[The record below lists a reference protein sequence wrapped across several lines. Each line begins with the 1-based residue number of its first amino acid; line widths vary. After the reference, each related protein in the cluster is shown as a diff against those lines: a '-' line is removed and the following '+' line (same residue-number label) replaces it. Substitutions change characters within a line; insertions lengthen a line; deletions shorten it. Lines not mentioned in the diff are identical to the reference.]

1 MNRNF
6 TLFVLMALWGLA
18 SLVGCGQDQTPANPK
33 KEEAKPRTV
42 KVEILKPQSISR
54 ILETTGE
61 VVATNMV
68 TLSAMVEGP
77 IVFCPWREGDR
88 VNAAGQKLIEIDR
101 ALFREE
107 VNAAAA
113 ALAVAQARLV
123 DLKAG
128 TRPEEI
134 AQAEENVKKLQEA
147 LAFSKTDLERI
158 ARLVE
163 RGGLPGEAVEK
174 ARVNFV
180 DLQSQLA
187 SAQQRL
193 DMLKTGPTKTAIAVQ
208 EAVVKEAETRLE
220 LAKKKVAEG
229 MIAAP
234 FAGVVTKVYVRPG
247 DLATLKTPLLEISDP
262 SSLVIRFT
270 VPEAE
275 SGMRLASLPVQVA
288 LDAYPDQRFQGKI
301 IRVYPEIDRK
311 IRTQIL
317 EAKLTQPANLLAG
330 MFARVRVI
338 LESVPNALVVPTDSI
353 LTSPKGDSVVMVA
366 QEGKAVRSKVKLGI
380 VQGDRAQI
388 VEGLQAGQQVI
399 WAGHEGL
406 KDGAPIQIAGE
417 EKRGTSGGK
426 KGEGKS

>member
-6 TLFVLMALWGLA
+6 TPFVLMAIWGLA
-18 SLVGCGQDQTPANPK
+18 FSVGCGQDQTAATPK
-33 KEEAKPRTV
+33 KEEAKARTV
-42 KVEILKPQSISR
+42 KVEVLKPQSISR
-54 ILETTGE
+54 TLETTGE
-61 VVATNMV
+61 VVATNTV
-68 TLSAMVEGP
+68 SLSATVEGP
-77 IVFCPWREGDR
+77 IVFCPWREGDP

-113 ALAVAQARLV
+113 SLAVAQARLE

-134 AQAEENVKKLQEA
+134 AQAEENTKKLQEA

-174 ARVNFV
+174 ARVTFV

-193 DMLKTGPTKTAIAVQ
+193 DMLRTGPTKTAIAVQ
-208 EAVVKEAETRLE
+208 EALVKEAETKLE

-262 SSLVIRFT
+262 SSLVIRFA

-275 SGMRLASLPVQVA
+275 SGMRLASLPVQVS

-338 LESVPNALVVPTDSI
+338 LESAPDALVVPTDSV
-353 LTSPKGDSVVMVA
+353 LTAPKGDSVVMVA
-366 QEGKAVRSKVKLGI
+366 QEGKAVRTKVKLGI

-399 WAGHEGL
+399 WAGQEGL

-417 EKRGTSGGK
+417 EKRGPGGKK

>member
-1 MNRNF
+1 MNRNL
-6 TLFVLMALWGLA
+6 TLFPLMVLWGLA
-18 SLVGCGQDQTPANPK
+18 FSVGCSRDQTPANPK

-42 KVEILKPQSISR
+42 KVALLKPQSISR

-61 VVATNMV
+61 VVATNTV
-68 TLSAMVEGP
+68 TLSATVEGP

-88 VNAAGQKLIEIDR
+88 VNAAGQKLVEIDR

-113 ALAVAQARLV
+113 ALAVAQARLA

-158 ARLVE
+158 SRLVE
-163 RGGLPGEAVEK
+163 RGGLPGEAIEK
-174 ARVNFV
+174 ARVTFV

-193 DMLKTGPTKTAIAVQ
+193 DMLKAGPTRTAIAVQ
-208 EAVVKEAETRLE
+208 EALVKETRLE

-229 MIAAP
+229 IIVAP
-234 FAGVVTKVYVRPG
+234 FAGVLTKVYVRPG
-247 DLATLKTPLLEISDP
+247 DLATLKAPLLEIMEP
-262 SSLVIRFT
+262 SSLVIRCA
-270 VPEAE
+270 VPENE
-275 SGMRLASLPVQVA
+275 SGMRLTSVPVEVV
-288 LDAYPDQRFQGKI
+288 LDAYPGRHFQGKI
-301 IRVYPEIDRK
+301 IRVFPEIDRK
-311 IRTQIL
+311 IRTQIV
-317 EAKLTQPANLLAG
+317 EAKLTQAANLLPG

-353 LTSPKGDSVVMVA
+353 LTSPKGESMVMVA
-366 QEGKAVRSKVKLGI
+366 QDGKAVRVKVKLGI
-380 VQGDRAQI
+380 AQGDRVQI

-417 EKRGTSGGK
+417 KKGETPKGE

>member
-1 MNRNF
+1 MNRNL
-6 TLFVLMALWGLA
+6 TLFLFMVLLGLA
-18 SLVGCGQDQTPANPK
+18 FSAGCSRDQTPSNTK

-42 KVEILKPQSISR
+42 KVAVLKPQSISR

-61 VVATNMV
+61 VVATNIV
-68 TLSAMVEGP
+68 TLSATVEGP

-88 VNAAGQKLIEIDR
+88 VNAGQKLIEIDR

-113 ALAVAQARLV
+113 ALAVAQARLA

-158 ARLVE
+158 SRLVE
-163 RGGLPGEAVEK
+163 RGGLPGEAAEK
-174 ARVNFV
+174 ARVTFV

-193 DMLKTGPTKTAIAVQ
+193 DMLKAGPTRTAIAVQ
-208 EAVVKEAETRLE
+208 EALVKEAETRLE

-229 MIAAP
+229 IIVAP
-234 FAGVVTKVYVRPG
+234 FAGVLTKVYVRPG
-247 DLATLKTPLLEISDP
+247 DLATLKAPLLEIMDP
-262 SSLVIRFT
+262 SSLVIRFA

-275 SGMRLASLPVQVA
+275 SGMRLTSVPVEVV
-288 LDAYPDQRFQGKI
+288 LDAYPGQHFQGRI
-301 IRVYPEIDRK
+301 IRVFPEIDRK
-311 IRTQIL
+311 IRTQIV
-317 EAKLTQPANLLAG
+317 EAKLIRAGNLRPG

-338 LESVPNALVVPTDSI
+338 LESAQGALVVPTDSI
-353 LTSPKGDSVVMVA
+353 LTSPKGEAMVMVA
-366 QEGKAVRSKVKLGI
+366 QDGKAVRAKVKLGI
-380 VQGDRAQI
+380 VQGDRVQI

-406 KDGAPIQIAGE
+406 KDGAPIQIVGE
-417 EKRGTSGGK
+417 KKGETPKGE

>member
-1 MNRNF
+1 MKRNF
-6 TLFVLMALWGLA
+6 ALLVIMVLWGLA
-18 SLVGCGQDQTPANPK
+18 SLVGCGQDQTAATPK
-33 KEEAKPRTV
+33 KEEAKARTV
-42 KVEILKPQSISR
+42 RVEVLKPQSISR

-68 TLSAMVEGP
+68 SLSATVEGP

-134 AQAEENVKKLQEA
+134 AQAEENTKKLQEA

-158 ARLVE
+158 AHLVE

-174 ARVNFV
+174 ARVTFV
-180 DLQSQLA
+180 DLQSQRA

-193 DMLKTGPTKTAIAVQ
+193 DMLTTGPTKTAIAVQ
-208 EAVVKEAETRLE
+208 EALVKEAETRLE

-275 SGMRLASLPVQVA
+275 SGMRLASLPVQVS

-353 LTSPKGDSVVMVA
+353 LTSPKGDSMVVVA
-366 QEGKAVRSKVKLGI
+366 QDGKAVRTKVKLGI

-399 WAGHEGL
+399 WSGQEGL

-417 EKRGTSGGK
+417 EKRGPGGKK

>member
-1 MNRNF
+1 MKRNF
-6 TLFVLMALWGLA
+6 TLFVLMVLWGLA
-18 SLVGCGQDQTPANPK
+18 SSVGCGQDQTAATPK
-33 KEEAKPRTV
+33 KEEAKARTV
-42 KVEILKPQSISR
+42 KVEVLKPQSISR
-54 ILETTGE
+54 TLETTGE

-68 TLSAMVEGP
+68 TLSSTVEGP

-88 VNAAGQKLIEIDR
+88 VNAPGQKLIEIDR

-113 ALAVAQARLV
+113 ALGVAQARLA

-147 LAFSKTDLERI
+147 LTFSKTDLERI

-180 DLQSQLA
+180 DLQSQQA

-193 DMLKTGPTKTAIAVQ
+193 DMLRTGPTKTAIAVQ
-208 EAVVKEAETRLE
+208 EALVKEAETRLE
-220 LAKKKVAEG
+220 LARKKVAEG
-229 MIAAP
+229 MIVTP

-270 VPEAE
+270 VPEVE
-275 SGMRLASLPVQVA
+275 SGMRLTFLPVQVA
-288 LDAYPDQRFQGKI
+288 LDAHPDQRFQGKI
-301 IRVYPEIDRK
+301 IRVFPEIDRK
-311 IRTQIL
+311 VRTQMV

-330 MFARVRVI
+330 MFARVQVI
-338 LESVPNALVVPTDSI
+338 LERAPNALVVPTDSI
-353 LTSPKGDSVVMVA
+353 LTSPKGESMVMVA
-366 QEGKAVRSKVKLGI
+366 QNGKAAKAKVKLGI
-380 VQGDRAQI
+380 VQGDRTQI

-417 EKRGTSGGK
+417 KKGETPKGE

>member
-1 MNRNF
+1 
-6 TLFVLMALWGLA
+6 MALWGLA

>member
-1 MNRNF
+1 MKRNF
-6 TLFVLMALWGLA
+6 TLFVLMALWGSA
-18 SLVGCGQDQTPANPK
+18 SLLGCGQDQTPANPK

-353 LTSPKGDSVVMVA
+353 LTSPKGESMVVVA
-366 QEGKAVRSKVKLGI
+366 QDGKAVRTKVKLGI

-399 WAGHEGL
+399 WSGQEGL

-417 EKRGTSGGK
+417 EKRGPGGKK

>member
-1 MNRNF
+1 
-6 TLFVLMALWGLA
+6 
-18 SLVGCGQDQTPANPK
+18 
-33 KEEAKPRTV
+33 
-42 KVEILKPQSISR
+42 
-54 ILETTGE
+54 
-61 VVATNMV
+61 
-68 TLSAMVEGP
+68 
-77 IVFCPWREGDR
+77 
-88 VNAAGQKLIEIDR
+88 
-101 ALFREE
+101 
-107 VNAAAA
+107 
-113 ALAVAQARLV
+113 
-123 DLKAG
+123 
-128 TRPEEI
+128 
-134 AQAEENVKKLQEA
+134 
-147 LAFSKTDLERI
+147 
-158 ARLVE
+158 
-163 RGGLPGEAVEK
+163 
-174 ARVNFV
+174 
-180 DLQSQLA
+180 
-187 SAQQRL
+187 
-193 DMLKTGPTKTAIAVQ
+193 
-208 EAVVKEAETRLE
+208 
-220 LAKKKVAEG
+220 

-317 EAKLTQPANLLAG
+317 EAKLIQPANLLAG

-338 LESVPNALVVPTDSI
+338 LETVPNALVVPTDSI
-353 LTSPKGDSVVMVA
+353 LTSPKGDSMVVVA
-366 QEGKAVRSKVKLGI
+366 QDGKAVRAKVKLGI

-399 WAGHEGL
+399 WSGQEGL

-417 EKRGTSGGK
+417 EKRGPGGKK

>member
-18 SLVGCGQDQTPANPK
+18 SLVGCGQDQTPANPQ

-262 SSLVIRFT
+262 SSLVIRFM
-270 VPEAE
+270 VPDAE

>member
-1 MNRNF
+1 MKRNF
-6 TLFVLMALWGLA
+6 ALLVIMVLWGLA
-18 SLVGCGQDQTPANPK
+18 SLVGCGQDQTAATPK
-33 KEEAKPRTV
+33 KEEAKARTV
-42 KVEILKPQSISR
+42 RVEVLKPQSISR